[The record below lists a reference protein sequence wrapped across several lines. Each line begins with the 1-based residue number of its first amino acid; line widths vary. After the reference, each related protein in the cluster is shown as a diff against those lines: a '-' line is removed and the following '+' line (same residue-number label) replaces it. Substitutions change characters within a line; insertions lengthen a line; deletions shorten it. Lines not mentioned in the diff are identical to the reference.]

1 MIPREPGSLLSGA
14 RIQGV
19 SFPGCEG
26 SSRAELSGFPG
37 SLRPA
42 KGRWVRPCGGGGC
55 SAPGGATSCGRRV
68 AAAAAAAF
76 SGGGDNTEDRQ
87 GKAAGIQLHPLG
99 RRRVLPGGLLLD
111 GDAACPRA
119 FALLAVRPGLGL
131 AAVAAVGVRVVL
143 GGELGAGL
151 SPLDDR
157 HAVGEGLQLL
167 PGALQAGGGPGPGG
181 GGGRGHA
188 GAFAQRNL
196 LSQQLGGGQE
206 LGGHGVQVV
215 DQLDTPRLP
224 GRPALKPGEVLQD
237 FFGACL
243 KSRMERIQ
251 VGLNG
256 RFQRSLPIL

>member
-1 MIPREPGSLLSGA
+1 M
-14 RIQGV
+14 
-19 SFPGCEG
+19 
-26 SSRAELSGFPG
+26 
-37 SLRPA
+37 
-42 KGRWVRPCGGGGC
+42 RPCGCGGC
-55 SAPGGATSCGRRV
+55 SAPGGATSCGKRV
-68 AAAAAAAF
+68 AAAALAF

-87 GKAAGIQLHPLG
+87 GKAAAAGIQLHPLG

-111 GDAACPRA
+111 GDAARPGA
-119 FALLAVRPGLGL
+119 FALLAVRPRLGL

-157 HAVGEGLQLL
+157 HAVGEGLKLL
-167 PGALQAGGGPGPGG
+167 PGALQAGGGRGPCGG
-181 GGGRGHA
+181 SGRGRA
-188 GAFAQRNL
+188 GAFTQRDL

-215 DQLDTPRLP
+215 DQLDTPLLS

-243 KSRMERIQ
+243 KSRVERIQ